1 MKAGKHIREWIAM
14 ALLVVGVA
22 LFISSLQV
30 TQRPGDTSGA
40 ARRMERLLE
49 RRMASL
55 DDYIAQALAQDPA
68 QWMQLE
74 KFPRDFV
81 IYRYCADTLQS
92 WCNEFPVANDNIN
105 QRVYVPFLVDPRVGA
120 ESPLLQVGDS
130 TGFYNLGTRWY
141 LAKTAGDASVR
152 VIAGL
157 EVLDELSLDGSTL
170 VNPRLRLPR
179 RYVIRPV
186 AENGGT
192 TVTVQG
198 RSQFKILS
206 ESLSTSRDSSP
217 LVWLALAFILAAFL
231 LYLDADRSVGRMYMV
246 GAGVVALLAGLYFWG
261 KFSRNRILIFSPV
274 LFAGGDLL

>member
-1 MKAGKHIREWIAM
+1 MKAGKHIREWVAM
-14 ALLVVGVA
+14 VLLVAGVA

-40 ARRMERLLE
+40 ARRMERVLE
-49 RRMASL
+49 RRMARL
-55 DDYIAQALAQDPA
+55 DGYIAQALSQDPG
-68 QWMQLE
+68 QWMQLPD
-74 KFPRDFV
+74 FPRDFV

-120 ESPLLQVGDS
+120 ESPLLQVSDS

-141 LAKTAGDASVR
+141 LAKMVGDASVR

-157 EVLDELSLDGSTL
+157 EVMDELPMDGTTL

-179 RYVIRPV
+179 RYVIRTV
-186 AENGGT
+186 SENGGT

-198 RSQFKILS
+198 RPQFKVMS
-206 ESLSTSRDSSP
+206 ESLSASRDSSP
-217 LVWLALAFILAAFL
+217 LVWLALAFILASILMQSGPCAVFIW
-231 LYLDADRSVGRMYMV
+231 SV
-246 GAGVVALLAGLYFWG
+246 
-261 KFSRNRILIFSPV
+261 PV
-274 LFAGGDLL
+274 

>member
-14 ALLVVGVA
+14 VLLVAGVA

-30 TQRPGDTSGA
+30 TQRPGDTSVA
-40 ARRMERLLE
+40 ARRLERVLE
-49 RRMASL
+49 RRMAAL
-55 DDYIAQALAQDPA
+55 DGYVAQALAQDPA

-74 KFPRDFV
+74 DLPGDFV
-81 IYRYCADTLQS
+81 VYRYCADTLQS
-92 WCNEFPVANDNIN
+92 WCNEFPIVNDNIG

-120 ESPLLQVGDS
+120 ESPLLQLDDS

-157 EVLDELSLDGSTL
+157 EIMDELSMDGSTL

-179 RYVIRPV
+179 RYAIRPV
-186 AENGGT
+186 SENGGT

-198 RSQFKILS
+198 RPQFKVLS

-217 LVWLALAFILAAFL
+217 LVWLALAFILNYFLGVNVIGIILGTAAL
-231 LYLDADRSVGRMYMV
+231 GACCTLRRAKAEKRKEADQ
-246 GAGVVALLAGLYFWG
+246 
-261 KFSRNRILIFSPV
+261 
-274 LFAGGDLL
+274 

>member
-14 ALLVVGVA
+14 ALLVAGVV

-40 ARRMERLLE
+40 ARRMERMLE

-55 DDYIAQALAQDPA
+55 DGYIAQALSQDPS

-74 KFPRDFV
+74 GFPEDFV
-81 IYRYCADTLQS
+81 MYRYCADTLQS

-105 QRVYVPFLVDPRVGA
+105 QRVYVPFLVDPRAGA

-152 VIAGL
+152 VIAGM
-157 EVLDELSLDGSTL
+157 EIMDELPMDGASL
-170 VNPRLRLPR
+170 VNMRLHLSQ
-179 RYVIRPV
+179 RYAIRPLS
-186 AENGGT
+186 ENGGT

-198 RSQFKILS
+198 RPQFKIMS
-206 ESLSTSRDSSP
+206 ESLSASRDSSP
-217 LVWLALAFILAAFL
+217 LV
-231 LYLDADRSVGRMYMV
+231 
-246 GAGVVALLAGLYFWG
+246 
-261 KFSRNRILIFSPV
+261 
-274 LFAGGDLL
+274 